1 MDRAAHKSF
10 HIVPST
16 RTIMIHLLNPMKNH
30 LKSKLRGFPVTTVL
44 NMLTCI
50 ATGALGYEVTTANF
64 MMVTRSILHDRIL
77 DASPGM
83 LVLTNLH
90 ITIRI

>member
-1 MDRAAHKSF
+1 M
-10 HIVPST
+10 
-16 RTIMIHLLNPMKNH
+16 
-30 LKSKLRGFPVTTVL
+30 TTVL